1 MHSTISAVS
10 RRRRALAFVTSTA
23 VILSAGCANPFD
35 SAQRGG
41 PQPNAATKAASP
53 DITAAGAVTIAW
65 SNEPGGV
72 AVAVDA
78 SDNVLTARWD
88 YNPAGDIYVAKRD
101 AAGTLLWEVRYDNI
115 DNTRHEVATWV
126 GTDRAGNVLVSGTI
140 RSGYSSPVNA
150 NSVLMKF
157 SPGGALL
164 WRRVYDTPFDGSSTR
179 KLLVD
184 AADNIYVLGLGTSPS
199 GQRTTVRKFAPDGST
214 LWAWFDPVGIGAPLN
229 VKFSPDG
236 ALVISAR
243 GITGSING
251 YAKVSASG
259 ATIWTLA
266 GIPSLTA
273 GDIAGDAAGNAF
285 LVNGNYAAGSGSLV
299 RKVGP
304 AGTTLW
310 ERAHPM
316 AAFRV
321 EVGSDLAPVVSGF
334 PSAGTVGAAFA
345 KYDADGTL
353 LWSNLDADGP
363 GVALLAHA
371 QMQLDAGNNAYL
383 AASTMSQMGVTKV
396 LSTGAS
402 DWTALIPYGYAAGL
416 AFGTQGRVFVV
427 GGTTA
432 RLDQQGAPPPPPP
445 PPVNTPPTVSIA
457 ALSAVNI
464 RVGQTFRVQATFA
477 DPDVGD
483 GPWSYTWRWGNG
495 TTSGTWSAPGTYSAS
510 RTYSAKGKY
519 WVKVR
524 VTDARGAAVLS
535 NEIAVTVR

>member
-1 MHSTISAVS
+1 MHSRYPSS
-10 RRRRALAFVTSTA
+10 PLPRAL
-23 VILSAGCANPFD
+23 SAAALALLAACANPID
-35 SAQRGG
+35 SG
-41 PQPNAATKAASP
+41 PRPNDPRSAFPGAASVN
-53 DITAAGAVTIAW
+53 TTGAVTTAW

-72 AVAVDA
+72 SVAVDA
-78 SDNVLTARWD
+78 ADHVFTARWD

-101 AAGTLLWEVRYDNI
+101 ANGALLWEVRYDNL

-126 GTDRAGNVLVSGTI
+126 GTDVGGNVLVSGTI
-140 RSGYSSPVNA
+140 RSGYSNPVNA
-150 NSVLMKF
+150 NALLMKF
-157 SPGGALL
+157 SPSGALL

-184 AADNIYVLGLGTSPS
+184 AAGNVYVLGIGITAS
-199 GQRTTVRKFAPDGST
+199 GQRATIRKFAPDGT
-214 LWAWFDPVGIGAPLN
+214 QLWSWFDPAGIGAPLN
-229 VKFSPDG
+229 VKFTPDG
-236 ALVISAR
+236 ALVVSAR
-243 GITGSING
+243 AIFGSING
-251 YAKVSASG
+251 YAKVSTSG
-259 ATIWTLA
+259 ATVWTLP
-266 GIPSLTA
+266 GVMSLTA
-273 GDIAGDAAGNAF
+273 GDIAGDASGNAY
-285 LVNGNYAAGSGSLV
+285 LINGNSATGSGSLL

-304 AGTTLW
+304 GATTLW
-310 ERAHPM
+310 EIAHPM

-321 EVGSDLAPVVSGF
+321 EVGSDHAPVISGF
-334 PSAGTVGAAFA
+334 PNGGTVGAAFA
-345 KYDADGTL
+345 KFDANGAL
-353 LWSNLDADGP
+353 LWTNLDADGP
-363 GVALLAHA
+363 SVGLLAHG
-371 QMQLDAGNNAYL
+371 QMQLDASNNAYL

-396 LSTGAS
+396 TSTGAS
-402 DWTALIPYGYAAGL
+402 DWTALIPYGYAVGL

-445 PPVNTPPTVSIA
+445 PVNTPPTVSIK

-464 RVGQTFRVQATFA
+464 RVGQTFRVQATFV

-495 TTSGTWSAPGTYSAS
+495 TTSGTWSAPGTYSAT
-510 RTYSAKGKY
+510 RTYSTKGKF

>member
-1 MHSTISAVS
+1 MHSRYSS
-10 RRRRALAFVTSTA
+10 LHLSRALAV
-23 VILSAGCANPFD
+23 
-35 SAQRGG
+35 
-41 PQPNAATKAASP
+41 
-53 DITAAGAVTIAW
+53 AAGALVAACSHPLDAGRRPNDPLTELPGPIAAGVSAAGSVTTAW

-72 AVAVDA
+72 SVAVDA
-78 SDNVLTARWD
+78 ADNVFTARWD

-101 AAGTLLWEVRYDNI
+101 ASGALLWEVRYDNT

-126 GTDRAGNVLVSGTI
+126 GTDGAGNVLVSGTI
-140 RSGYSSPVNA
+140 RSGFSSPVNA
-150 NSVLMKF
+150 NSLLMKF

-164 WRRVYDTPFDGSSTR
+164 WRRVYDLPFDGSSTR

-184 AADNIYVLGLGTSPS
+184 AAGNSYVLGLGTSPN
-199 GQRTTVRKFAPDGST
+199 GQRTTVRKFAPDGT
-214 LWAWFDPVGIGAPLN
+214 VLWAWFDPVGIGAPLN

-243 GITGSING
+243 AIFGSING

-259 ATIWTLA
+259 TTIWTLP
-266 GIPSLTA
+266 GIQSLTA

-285 LVNGNYAAGSGSLV
+285 LINGNYATGSGSLL

-304 AGTTLW
+304 GAATLW
-310 ERAHPM
+310 EQAHPM

-321 EVGSDLAPVVSGF
+321 EVGSDQAPVLSGF
-334 PSAGTVGAAFA
+334 PNSGTPGAAFA
-345 KYDADGTL
+345 KFDANGNA
-353 LWSNLDADGP
+353 LWTNLDADGP
-363 GVALLAHA
+363 GVALLAHG
-371 QMQLDAGNNAYL
+371 QMQLDAANNAYL
-383 AASTMSQMGVTKV
+383 AASNMSQMGVTKV

-402 DWTALIPYGYAAGL
+402 DWTALIPYGYAVGI

-432 RLDQQGAPPPPPP
+432 RLDQQVTPPPPT
-445 PPVNTPPTVSIA
+445 NTPPTVRIV
-457 ALSAVNI
+457 ALSATNI
-464 RVGQTFRVQATFA
+464 RIGQQFRVQATFA

-495 TTSGTWSAPGTYSAS
+495 TTSGTWAAPGSYTAT
-510 RTYSAKGKY
+510 RTFSKAGKY

-535 NEIAVTVR
+535 NEIPVTVR